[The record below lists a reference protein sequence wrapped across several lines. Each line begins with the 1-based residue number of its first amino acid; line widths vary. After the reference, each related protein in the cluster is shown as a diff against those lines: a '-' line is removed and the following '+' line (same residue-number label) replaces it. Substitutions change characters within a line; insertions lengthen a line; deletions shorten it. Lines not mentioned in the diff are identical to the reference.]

1 MPDSVADP
9 PAGTESVPQG
19 PRSIIVAAD
28 RMRVIEHRRLL
39 YSDADMSFNDAFV
52 RQFGMHFRALRT
64 TRPVAHYTL
73 RNVLLDADTMVLR
86 QDGLTIPETAYG
98 APPNEG
104 RRVVADLETL
114 IRLDDTEDF
123 IIGVNGPFIGYFS
136 WLTQCLPAIDWS
148 LRQARTRPV
157 RLVLPPLAPWQ
168 EEMLA
173 ALGYGTLPRLVPE
186 RGRHYLLPHAE
197 YVDYLSGSTDFGVC
211 LTKRDTAH
219 RLLARLGPAAPG
231 PRVLYVAM
239 SEAYYGHI
247 GQAHQIEDLLRRRGA
262 HVISDREPRGIE
274 RINLFRQADVVI
286 GPHGDG
292 LVDVLFCKPGAL
304 LWEFMPVSLL
314 NTSMNRLAQTA
325 GVDYWGDLLISPSGK
340 PRDLAFDVP
349 AFRRRLMDMHLR
361 LARLAPPVG
370 TVGLPGAK
378 GLQIEPLP
386 INLPRK
392 SGTVAV
398 AKPLGELMMTF
409 ESLGDACEFG
419 VAQRYGEVEPL
430 GLLRFAAIDVPP
442 EERVTHLVEAL
453 QRGFDGLGEAESI
466 EPYEIGD
473 PPDEFMVRESAYGLR
488 YHTGVAPADFSA
500 DDIRQREPKRL
511 LFLRRKLLEDLAEGS
526 KIFVWHSRVLT
537 RREQVQPLLDQ
548 LRKMGPATLLWLTG
562 ADDAH
567 PPGTAEWLDRDLIRG
582 YVIRYTIGQIDD
594 DSINSWFDACRAA
607 YALRFP
613 DDASARVQEGAE
625 SS

>member
-1 MPDSVADP
+1 MPDSVANP

-64 TRPVAHYTL
+64 TRPVAHYAL

-114 IRLDDTEDF
+114 IQLDDTEDF
-123 IIGVNGPFIGYFS
+123 IIGVNGPFIGYFG
-136 WLTQCLPAIDWS
+136 WLTQCLPTIDWS
-148 LRQARTRPV
+148 LRQKRTRPV

-173 ALGYGTLPRLVPE
+173 ALGYGTQPRLIPE

-197 YVDYLSGSTDFGVC
+197 YVDYLNGSTDFGIC

-219 RLLARLGPAAPG
+219 RLLAGLGPAAPG

-262 HVISDREPRGIE
+262 KVIGESEPRGIE

-325 GVDYWGDLLISPSGK
+325 GVDYWGDLLVSSSGK
-340 PRDLAFDVP
+340 PGDLAFDVP
-349 AFRRRLMDMHLR
+349 AFGRRLMEMHLR
-361 LARLAPPVG
+361 LARLAPPDWARRVG
-370 TVGLPGAK
+370 SPGAK
-378 GLQIEPLP
+378 GHVIQDRATPYQ
-386 INLPRK
+386 
-392 SGTVAV
+392 SA
-398 AKPLGELMMTF
+398 
-409 ESLGDACEFG
+409 
-419 VAQRYGEVEPL
+419 AQVRHRRG
-430 GLLRFAAIDVPP
+430 RQAAR
-442 EERVTHLVEAL
+442 RV
-453 QRGFDGLGEAESI
+453 
-466 EPYEIGD
+466 
-473 PPDEFMVRESAYGLR
+473 
-488 YHTGVAPADFSA
+488 
-500 DDIRQREPKRL
+500 
-511 LFLRRKLLEDLAEGS
+511 
-526 KIFVWHSRVLT
+526 
-537 RREQVQPLLDQ
+537 
-548 LRKMGPATLLWLTG
+548 
-562 ADDAH
+562 
-567 PPGTAEWLDRDLIRG
+567 
-582 YVIRYTIGQIDD
+582 DD
-594 DSINSWFDACRAA
+594 D
-607 YALRFP
+607 
-613 DDASARVQEGAE
+613 V
-625 SS
+625 